1 MEDFKNTKLIYMA
14 GLDIYQVE
22 NLKELNEILFGKA
35 YNVLT
40 EEEKI
45 VKRIE
50 KVLPLSLAKNLPL
63 IHIKDVQEFS
73 PQLMYSIIVD
83 NEKMFYTS
91 LCKNK
96 IIDILERKDV
106 NIFISSTLKRNNFNN
121 FNDFK
126 NLEIDSANIKTKTVT
141 KYSDESK
148 EDIDTEIDKSESNH
162 YDKNNNNDN
171 DKEKDDII
179 NISLDSN
186 TINETKEK
194 TEEQNNEKS
203 NRYNEYYEIN
213 EEDKNT
219 YYKISEKAKEIII
232 EQILK
237 NKR

>member
-14 GLDIYQVE
+14 GLDIYQIE

-40 EEEKI
+40 EEEK
-45 VKRIE
+45 VEKRIE

-63 IHIKDVQEFS
+63 IHIKDIDEFS

-106 NIFISSTLKRNNFNN
+106 NIFISSNLKRNNFNN
-121 FNDFK
+121 FNEFK
-126 NLEIDSANIKTKTVT
+126 NLEIDSANTKTKTVT
-141 KYSDESK
+141 KYNSDIEKEKLDSVEKEELSLDKSK
-148 EDIDTEIDKSESNH
+148 EEIQ
-162 YDKNNNNDN
+162 
-171 DKEKDDII
+171 
-179 NISLDSN
+179 
-186 TINETKEK
+186 EK
-194 TEEQNNEKS
+194 TEKRIEKEQNNDKS

-232 EQILK
+232 EHILK